1 MLRIRLYLFTF
12 VVLFFAALASGI
24 INVFELWVRGAQ
36 AAICLWL
43 KTESKCLGLN
53 FVFAFSWHNTELT
66 AVLNGVCR

>member
-12 VVLFFAALASGI
+12 VVLYFAALASGV
-24 INVFELWVRGAQ
+24 INVFELWVRGTE
-36 AAICLWL
+36 AAMWL

-66 AVLNGVCR
+66 AVFDGVCR